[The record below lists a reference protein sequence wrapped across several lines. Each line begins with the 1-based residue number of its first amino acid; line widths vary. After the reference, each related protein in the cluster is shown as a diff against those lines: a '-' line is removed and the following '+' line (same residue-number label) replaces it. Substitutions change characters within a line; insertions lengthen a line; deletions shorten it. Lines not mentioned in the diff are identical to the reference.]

1 MARNDAA
8 LDRAWQAI
16 QHQHSSDEEDEELLI
31 GQDDLHEEDFFPRR
45 EPKQGASLDLELAA
59 TAQAFEIGDPL
70 DGVET
75 DNMFSKVPVSNGAVV
90 PDLLAPAAEPDLLAP
105 GARNSKQ
112 QADLLGGL

>member
-1 MARNDAA
+1 MG
-8 LDRAWQAI
+8 
-16 QHQHSSDEEDEELLI
+16 EELLI

-105 GARNSKQ
+105 GARKFEAAS
-112 QADLLGGL
+112 GLAWRTLNAWPW